1 MPKIL
6 VIRFSSIG
14 DIVLASPVFRCIKN
28 QLPGAE
34 IHFVT
39 KQSFRLVTASNP
51 HIDRF
56 FYLDKDLPTLIEQ
69 LKAEDY
75 DYIIDL
81 HKNFRSLKIKRAL
94 KKKSYTIRKLTVEK
108 FLLTKLNIDIMPGIH
123 ITQRSLNTV
132 APLGVVDDGGGLDY
146 FIPEEDIVKETDLP
160 HSHLAGY
167 VALVIGASYN
177 TKKLPL
183 HKLQEL
189 CRKLPYPVILIG
201 GKEDIPIA
209 NAIASV
215 DDVKVYN
222 ACGKFNLNES
232 ADLVRQSKLVISH
245 DTGLQYIACAFKK
258 PLLAIWGAT
267 SPALDVEPYY
277 GSRFMDTQKVPVY
290 ENIYL
295 NLGCQP
301 CSKYGTATCPLEHFN
316 CMEKQD
322 IDAIVSKAMARLTSR
337 NSC

>member
-1 MPKIL
+1 LPKIL

-14 DIVLASPVFRCIKN
+14 DIVLASPVFRCVKK
-28 QLPGAE
+28 QLPDSE
-34 IHFVT
+34 LHFVT
-39 KQSFRLVTASNP
+39 KQSFRLVTAANP
-51 HIDRF
+51 YIDRF
-56 FYLDKDLPTLIEQ
+56 FYLDKDLDGLIEQ
-69 LKAEDY
+69 LKEENY
-75 DYIIDL
+75 DYVVDL
-81 HKNFRSLKIKRAL
+81 HKNFRSLKIKKAL
-94 KKKSYTIRKLTVEK
+94 KKKSFTIRKLSVEK
-108 FLLTKLNIDIMPGIH
+108 FLLTKLNINIMPGIH
-123 ITQRSLNTV
+123 ITRRSLDTV
-132 APLGVVDDGGGLDY
+132 APLGIVDDGLGLDY
-146 FIPEEDIVKETDLP
+146 FIPTEDVVKETELP

-189 CRKLPYPVILIG
+189 CRKLPYPIILLG
-201 GKEDIPIA
+201 GKEDVPIA

-215 DDVKVYN
+215 DDIKVYN

-245 DTGLQYIACAFKK
+245 DTGLQYIACVFKK

-267 SPALDVEPYY
+267 SPLLDVEPYY
-277 GSRFMDTQKVPVY
+277 GSQFMDVQKVPIY

-295 NLGCQP
+295 DLACQP
-301 CSKYGTATCPLEHFN
+301 CSKYGTAKCPLEHFN

-322 IDAIVSKAMARLTSR
+322 IDAIVAKAMARLR
-337 NSC
+337 A